1 MAITLLD
8 TTITGVG
15 TDGLNSGSVGAASL
29 ATGAVTPA
37 KMGYAGQI
45 LQAQSTTKRTSWGGT
60 ASAGSYT
67 AVKDLSVSI
76 TPSSTSSKIL
86 VIFHMSY
93 DCTRGNSGGGWAI
106 FRNGSLL
113 TGSVGGANGN
123 NYRVCMDM
131 GAAAVAGQTAE
142 NRYFQYLDSPA
153 STSALTYDIRMT
165 MDSSAY
171 VVWVNR
177 ARNDSNE
184 SDDGRFA
191 STITVLEI
199 SG

>member
-1 MAITLLD
+1 
-8 TTITGVG
+8 
-15 TDGLNSGSVGAASL
+15 
-29 ATGAVTPA
+29 
-37 KMGYAGQI
+37 
-45 LQAQSTTKRTSWGGT
+45 
-60 ASAGSYT
+60 
-67 AVKDLSVSI
+67 
-76 TPSSTSSKIL
+76 
-86 VIFHMSY
+86 
-93 DCTRGNSGGGWAI
+93 
-106 FRNGSLL
+106 
-113 TGSVGGANGN
+113 
-123 NYRVCMDM
+123 MDM